1 MHPYVLAPLLN
12 SSTGALLKFLGD
24 EAAKRRQGRSVR
36 APCPLTP
43 PPVRTN
49 VPTLRH
55 QGKTGRAAE
64 QSGGGGD
71 AAHGAT
77 DARPADSH
85 TLRACMRV
93 SLSLSHPYNLSF
105 THRRGWRPRRRS
117 TVARATVVQEAN
129 QGGGGWCWGRGE
141 GQRGRRVAESGKSRV
156 YALNLPRGV
165 SDARRRLR

>member
-24 EAAKRRQGRSVR
+24 EASKRRQGRSVR

-64 QSGGGGD
+64 QSRGGGD
-71 AAHGAT
+71 TAHGAT
-77 DARPADSH
+77 HARPADSH

-93 SLSLSHPYNLSF
+93 SLSLSLSPVQSLF
-105 THRRGWRPRRRS
+105 HSQARLATPPPLDRRPRNGGSRS
-117 TVARATVVQEAN
+117 KS
-129 QGGGGWCWGRGE
+129 GRGRLVL
-141 GQRGRRVAESGKSRV
+141 GKGGRAKGATRS
-156 YALNLPRGV
+156 
-165 SDARRRLR
+165 